1 MKVLKEERIRP
12 QRIFNSYLN
21 LSIKD
26 TNFFFRKKKK
36 IVFKCPACNKQGKKI
51 FSKLNFDYDI
61 CNKCNSIYHSPRYK
75 EENFKLFYKNGK
87 SVKYWGSDFYKQ
99 TSKSRVKLLW
109 IPKIK
114 LIKKIINTKKVKI
127 NHLIDIGS
135 GFGDFLNLAKK
146 KICSNTTGIEPSK
159 IFNKIY
165 LKNKHSIINKNI
177 EDINTKDL
185 PNNNSK
191 LFTSFELFEHVYDPN
206 KFVKKIY
213 EIMKKG
219 DILILSTLSG
229 TGLDISTLG
238 QNSKS
243 INPPHHINFLNPYSM
258 KILFN
263 KHKFKVLDLFTP
275 GKLDIDIM
283 QNNVDKIEDLFW
295 KNFILKSTK
304 EEKNKMQ
311 KFLQNNNLSS
321 HMWIVCQ
328 K

>member
-1 MKVLKEERIRP
+1 MKELKEEKVRP
-12 QRIFNSYLN
+12 QRIFNSYLK

-51 FSKLNFDYDI
+51 FSKLIFDYDI
-61 CNKCNSIYHSPRYK
+61 CNECYSFYHSPRYK

-99 TSKSRVKLLW
+99 TSKSRVKFLW

-146 KICSNTTGIEPSK
+146 KICSNTIGIEPSK

-165 LKNKHSIINKNI
+165 LENKHSFINKNI
-177 EDINTKDL
+177 EDISSKDL
-185 PNNNSK
+185 PSNNSK
-191 LFTSFELFEHVYDPN
+191 LFTSFELFEHVFDPN

-238 QNSKS
+238 KNSKS

-283 QNNVDKIEDLFW
+283 QNNIDKIDDLFW